1 MLQFFRKANDN
12 WAYQFSEACS
22 RYRKFT
28 ESEKAAVKTAEVRL
42 VAQAG
47 LSFAVVDNPAL
58 RSFAQLMIQI
68 GSKYGNICNIVIN
81 S

>member
-1 MLQFFRKANDN
+1 MLQFFRRQTTITSFVK
-12 WAYQFSEACS
+12 
-22 RYRKFT
+22 RVPGRKFT
-28 ESEKAAVKTAEVRL
+28 ESEKAAVETAEERL

-47 LSFAVVDNPAL
+47 LSFAVVDNPAS

-81 S
+81 P